1 MISTNDIRTGMALD
15 LPEGLFEIVEFQ
27 HVKPG
32 KGHAFVRMKLKNL
45 VSGAV
50 LDKTFRADEKVPL
63 AVIDKKA
70 MQFLYRDGKA
80 LVFMDT
86 DTYEQH
92 HYSLDVPEVERASEF
107 LSEGELVVIHF
118 HGDRLIRIELPPSV
132 VLEVIETEP
141 GVKGDRVSGG
151 TKPAKLRTGLVVQVP
166 LFIDIGDRIKVDTRT
181 GEYLTREQG

>member
-1 MISTNDIRTGMALD
+1 LISTNDIRTGMALD

-45 VSGAV
+45 ESGAV

-63 AVIDKKA
+63 AVIDKKS
-70 MQFLYRDGKA
+70 MQYLYRDGET
-80 LVFMDT
+80 LVFMDA

-92 HYSLDVPEVERASEF
+92 TYSLELDEVARAAEY
-107 LSEGELVVIHF
+107 LSEGETVVAHL
-118 HGDRLIRIELPPSV
+118 HGDKLVQIELPPSV
-132 VLEVIETEP
+132 VLEVSETEP
-141 GVKGDRVSGG
+141 GLKGDRVSGG
-151 TKPAKLRTGLVVQVP
+151 TKPARLSTGLVVQVP
-166 LFIDIGDRIKVDTRT
+166 LFIESGDRVRIDTRT

>member
-45 VSGAV
+45 LSGAV

-70 MQFLYRDGKA
+70 MQYLYRDGDS

-92 HYSLDVPEVERASEF
+92 SYSLDSEEVLRASEF
-107 LSEGELVVIHF
+107 LSEGDSVVIHLY
-118 HGDRLIRIELPPSV
+118 GDKLIQIELPPSV
-132 VLEVIETEP
+132 VLEVTETEP

-151 TKPAKLRTGLVVQVP
+151 TKPAKLSTGRQVQVP
-166 LFIDIGDRIKVDTRT
+166 LFIEVGDRIRVDTRT

>member
-1 MISTNDIRTGMALD
+1 LISTNDIRTGMALD

-45 VSGAV
+45 LTGAV

-63 AVIDKKA
+63 AVIDKKE
-70 MQFLYRDGKA
+70 MQFLYRDGNA
-80 LVFMDT
+80 LVFMDN
-86 DTYEQH
+86 DTYDQH
-92 HYSLDVPEVERASEF
+92 NFSLEVPEVEKASEF
-107 LSEGELVVIHF
+107 LSEGESVLVHF
-118 HGDRLIRIELPPSV
+118 HGERLIKIELPPSV
-132 VLEVIETEP
+132 VLEVVETEP

-151 TKPAKLRTGLVVQVP
+151 TKPAKLHTGLVVQVP
-166 LFIDIGDRIKVDTRT
+166 LFIEEGDRIKVDTRT